1 MAIVLDAKTV
11 PFSYWLC
18 EKLNHCKSDI
28 ENPNQRKCVRVC
40 IFVADS
46 FSCFSSGD
54 FFLLLPG
61 RCYLSLSFLCIVVA
75 TTVIV
80 RVNVS
85 LRVWS
90 EYIPHIH
97 IHIHTLLL
105 NLSDDKVIQLKQLIP
120 TRTKQIENF

>member
-54 FFLLLPG
+54 FFVVVAW
-61 RCYLSLSFLCIVVA
+61 SVLSFPF
-75 TTVIV
+75 
-80 RVNVS
+80 VS
-85 LRVWS
+85 LHCCSYNSYS
-90 EYIPHIH
+90 E
-97 IHIHTLLL
+97 
-105 NLSDDKVIQLKQLIP
+105 SECESKSV
-120 TRTKQIENF
+120 E